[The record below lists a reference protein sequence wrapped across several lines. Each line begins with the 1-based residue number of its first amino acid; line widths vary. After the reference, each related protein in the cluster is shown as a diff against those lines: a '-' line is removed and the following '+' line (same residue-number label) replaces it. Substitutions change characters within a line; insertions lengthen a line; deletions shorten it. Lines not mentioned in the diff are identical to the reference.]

1 MRSAFDIIGPIMIG
15 PSSSHTAGAVR
26 LGLMARAILG
36 EEVKI
41 INIKLYGSFAQTYKG
56 HGTDRALIAGIMGF
70 KPDDE
75 RIRNSLEIA
84 KEKNIEFNFSKVD
97 LEDTHPNT
105 AIIELIGV
113 TDRKIEVTGASI
125 GGGNIIISAVNNYE
139 VQLSGK
145 YPSIII
151 VHQDMPGVVNGVTAA
166 LARYNI
172 NIAYMK
178 VSRSERGAEA
188 LMNIEVD
195 DTISDEAVKACSRVI
210 GVKKVL
216 RIDAI

>member
-75 RIRNSLEIA
+75 RIRNSLEI
-84 KEKNIEFNFSKVD
+84 
-97 LEDTHPNT
+97 
-105 AIIELIGV
+105 
-113 TDRKIEVTGASI
+113 VTGASI

>member
-1 MRSAFDIIGPIMIG
+1 M
-15 PSSSHTAGAVR
+15 
-26 LGLMARAILG
+26 
-36 EEVKI
+36 
-41 INIKLYGSFAQTYKG
+41 
-56 HGTDRALIAGIMGF
+56 
-70 KPDDE
+70 
-75 RIRNSLEIA
+75 
-84 KEKNIEFNFSKVD
+84 D
-97 LEDTHPNT
+97 LEDAHPNT